1 MHSASLRPTIVAVLI
16 IVGGGG
22 AFLASALQRTADSLS
37 ASGLTVASQISGL
50 ATAATEIGAAQE
62 AYVAPGQPDAPW
74 LLKVGELVQQLTD
87 VSAAMRPSLRSTE
100 AAGHLDSLAASLQ
113 ALVQIDGRIRLNLQN
128 GQDLSASD
136 LIFTGARDTI
146 ASMVTTLRALDA
158 DERAS
163 IEAERA
169 ALGRQAWMLRIVVGG
184 IWALG
189 LALLLR
195 SSRAPQVAQVPA
207 APVLAT
213 ATAAPAAPVTVAV
226 DLEAAAAVCTDIS
239 RLTAAAALPDLLARA
254 AVVLDATGII
264 VWMGA
269 GEELF
274 PVTAH
279 GYDPKILAR
288 LGPIARQ
295 ADNATAAAWRT
306 GELGTVPG
314 DMMSNG
320 AVVAPMFGVD
330 SCIGVLAA
338 EIRHG
343 READP
348 STRAV
353 TAMFGAQLATIV
365 AAWPATSKAAAPQAD
380 SSGDPIAAAL

>member
-1 MHSASLRPTIVAVLI
+1 VHSASLRPAIVAVLI
-16 IVGGGG
+16 VVGGGG

-37 ASGLTVASQISGL
+37 SSGLAVASQISAM

-74 LLKVGELVQQLTD
+74 LLKVGELIQQLTD
-87 VSAAMRPSLRSTE
+87 VSAAIRPSLRSTE
-100 AAGHLDSLAASLQ
+100 AAGHLDSLAGSMQ

-136 LIFTGARDTI
+136 LIFTGARETI
-146 ASMVTTLRALDA
+146 TSMVTTLRALDA

-169 ALGRQAWMLRIVVGG
+169 ALGQQAWMLRIVVGG
-184 IWALG
+184 VWALG

-195 SSRAPQVAQVPA
+195 GTRPPQAAQVPA
-207 APVLAT
+207 APVV
-213 ATAAPAAPVTVAV
+213 ATAALAAAAPIAVAV

-239 RLTAAAALPDLLARA
+239 RVTTAAALPDLLARA
-254 AVVLDATGII
+254 AVVLDAAGII

-274 PVTAH
+274 AVTAH

-288 LGPIARQ
+288 LGPIGRQ

-306 GELGTVPG
+306 GELGTVSG

-353 TAMFGAQLATIV
+353 TAMFAAQLATIV
-365 AAWPATSKAAAPQAD
+365 AAWPATSEAAPQAD
-380 SSGDPIAAAL
+380 SSSDPIAAAL

>member
-1 MHSASLRPTIVAVLI
+1 MHSASLRPAIVAVLI

-37 ASGLTVASQISGL
+37 TSGLTVASQISAM

-74 LLKVGELVQQLTD
+74 LLKVGELIQQLTD
-87 VSAAMRPSLRSTE
+87 VSATIRPSLRSTE
-100 AAGHLDSLAASLQ
+100 AAGHLDSLAGNLR

-136 LIFTGARDTI
+136 LIFTGARETI
-146 ASMVTTLRALDA
+146 TSMVTTLRALDA

-163 IEAERA
+163 IDAERA
-169 ALGRQAWMLRIVVGG
+169 ALGQQAWMLRIVVGG
-184 IWALG
+184 VWALG

-195 SSRAPQVAQVPA
+195 GTRAPQAAQIPAVAA
-207 APVLAT
+207 ATL
-213 ATAAPAAPVTVAV
+213 APAAPVTFAV

-239 RLTAAAALPDLLARA
+239 RVTTAAALPDLLARA
-254 AVVLDATGII
+254 AVLLDAAGII
-264 VWMGA
+264 LWMGA

-274 PVTAH
+274 AVTAH

-288 LGPIARQ
+288 LGPIGRQ

-306 GELGTVPG
+306 GEIGTVPG

-343 READP
+343 RESDP

-353 TAMFGAQLATIV
+353 TAMLAAQLATIV
-365 AAWPATSKAAAPQAD
+365 AAWPATSEASPQAD

>member
-1 MHSASLRPTIVAVLI
+1 MHPASLRAAIVAVLI

-22 AFLASALQRTADSLS
+22 AFLASALQSTADSMS
-37 ASGLTVASQISGL
+37 SSGLTVASQLSDM
-50 ATAATEIGAAQE
+50 ATAATEINAAQE

-74 LLKVGELVQQLTD
+74 LLKVGELIQQLTD
-87 VSAAMRPSLRSTE
+87 VSATIRPSLRSTE
-100 AAGHLDSLAASLQ
+100 AAGHLDSLAGSLQ
-113 ALVQIDGRIRLNLQN
+113 ALIQIDGRIRLNLQN

-136 LIFTGARDTI
+136 LIFTSARQTI
-146 ASMVTTLRALDA
+146 TSMVTTLRALDA

-169 ALGRQAWMLRIVVGG
+169 ALGQQAWMLRIVVGAV
-184 IWALG
+184 WALG

-195 SSRAPQVAQVPA
+195 TPRAPQATQLPA
-207 APVLAT
+207 APMLEATPAAT
-213 ATAAPAAPVTVAV
+213 AGPVTFAV

-239 RLTAAAALPDLLARA
+239 RVTAAAALPDLLARA
-254 AVVLDATGII
+254 AVVLDAAGII

-279 GYDPKILAR
+279 GYDRKILAR
-288 LGPIARQ
+288 LGPIGRHG
-295 ADNATAAAWRT
+295 DNATAAAWRT

-353 TAMFGAQLATIV
+353 TAMFAAQLATIV
-365 AAWPATSKAAAPQAD
+365 AAWPATSEASSPQAD